1 MRLTRNIFSLLVAGS
16 VSIFISLDVLANS
29 PNDVN
34 LSLENI
40 QVNIDNGN
48 LNRTIE
54 RLEAALSRERDPIE
68 KGKMLGT
75 LGNLY
80 LLQRDYTV
88 ATEFYERSLSL
99 FREANS
105 IEGQGIAL
113 NNLASLELKRY
124 GEGEE
129 NRDLAFR
136 AALDY
141 YSRALRLETGANTR
155 LQTLINGLDLNEP
168 PVPEILILADRLPP
182 NRVSIDQL
190 LLLERKLPDRAAFFV
205 SRARNLS
212 DRMGT
217 PREKSRVALAEIGI
231 ALAEGTPKV
240 ALDKTYSLLTRATDP
255 IVLYQGYW
263 KQGRAYR
270 ELGDNERAK
279 GSYRQALNLI
289 QQIRPALSTAYG
301 QGVIDFKSEIEPV
314 FREFLDLLLSGDKPE
329 PDEAIATF
337 ESLQTVEIENYFK
350 DFCIEIPTRSDAFQ
364 NVKYPVVYIITNPD
378 AIYFIVKIKNSTT
391 VRKDIYSSLD
401 LEKQIK
407 DYRKTLENIFDTSY
421 KSKGFSL
428 YQTLWRPIDNA
439 LPLEKYPRLI
449 LVPDSILRLI
459 PFNSLYDGERFLV
472 ESRILSLSLGSKF
485 LITDSNRERVNNLLM
500 FARTTRYSNF
510 QELTY
515 GEREIDLIKSLFQS
529 SPINFKVYK
538 NDEFNHATFKNLVR
552 DSARNNIVHI
562 ISHGYFQNKL
572 ENSFILTGQ
581 GKLSL
586 SEFANILA
594 GTNIPIYLLI
604 LNACD
609 TARENPRAFL
619 GLAGIALKNKVANS
633 IASLWSL
640 NDKATSILIGDFYS
654 YYQDGLS
661 PLEALRS
668 SQVDMIE
675 SERSHPYYWSS
686 LILLGIGN

>member
-1 MRLTRNIFSLLVAGS
+1 
-16 VSIFISLDVLANS
+16 
-29 PNDVN
+29 
-34 LSLENI
+34 
-40 QVNIDNGN
+40 
-48 LNRTIE
+48 
-54 RLEAALSRERDPIE
+54 
-68 KGKMLGT
+68 
-75 LGNLY
+75 
-80 LLQRDYTV
+80 
-88 ATEFYERSLSL
+88 
-99 FREANS
+99 
-105 IEGQGIAL
+105 
-113 NNLASLELKRY
+113 
-124 GEGEE
+124 
-129 NRDLAFR
+129 
-136 AALDY
+136 
-141 YSRALRLETGANTR
+141 
-155 LQTLINGLDLNEP
+155 
-168 PVPEILILADRLPP
+168 
-182 NRVSIDQL
+182 
-190 LLLERKLPDRAAFFV
+190 
-205 SRARNLS
+205 
-212 DRMGT
+212 
-217 PREKSRVALAEIGI
+217 
-231 ALAEGTPKV
+231 
-240 ALDKTYSLLTRATDP
+240 
-255 IVLYQGYW
+255 
-263 KQGRAYR
+263 
-270 ELGDNERAK
+270 
-279 GSYRQALNLI
+279 
-289 QQIRPALSTAYG
+289 
-301 QGVIDFKSEIEPV
+301 
-314 FREFLDLLLSGDKPE
+314 
-329 PDEAIATF
+329 
-337 ESLQTVEIENYFK
+337 
-350 DFCIEIPTRSDAFQ
+350 
-364 NVKYPVVYIITNPD
+364 
-378 AIYFIVKIKNSTT
+378 
-391 VRKDIYSSLD
+391 
-401 LEKQIK
+401 
-407 DYRKTLENIFDTSY
+407 
-421 KSKGFSL
+421 
-428 YQTLWRPIDNA
+428 
-439 LPLEKYPRLI
+439 
-449 LVPDSILRLI
+449 
-459 PFNSLYDGERFLV
+459 
-472 ESRILSLSLGSKF
+472 
-485 LITDSNRERVNNLLM
+485 M